1 MHRHGVS
8 RFAIHHLP
16 QLTEQRR
23 RELVKQSHKRVE
35 EAKVANVER
44 PDLPLRPNLFKASA
58 KDPNIPLPDVLDFQ
72 GDALPAPPREI
83 VAGLLA
89 QVRR

>member
-1 MHRHGVS
+1 LGYILDM
-8 RFAIHHLP
+8 
-16 QLTEQRR
+16 
-23 RELVKQSHKRVE
+23 
-35 EAKVANVER
+35 
-44 PDLPLRPNLFKASA
+44 
-58 KDPNIPLPDVLDFQ
+58 PLPDVLDFQ